1 MIEEFAP
8 GSDLTIMNTYYQRAV
23 RNDYGEKVLDDLICL
38 VYKNNETGKKYHE
51 IIKKPNIT
59 FYVANDNVQIDH
71 NLLFIEKDKV
81 HPVTVP
87 YDKLNLKLAELEGL
101 QEEFKE
107 WRRERDWASIR
118 SLQENPRIFSSDMSI
133 EDYYRAI
140 FARKFKNNI
149 EKVSKSFF
157 DIEVDGKD
165 AEGDFVRNGECP
177 INAIAFMDEK
187 NRIHRQYLLR
197 NPENPLIHQYEE
209 EIKSGRFTEDDIK
222 DFIKQAVGGWKQ
234 FKRYHLDE
242 FHYEII
248 FFDDE
253 LELLSTFFNDV
264 HTYNPD
270 FCEGWNSCAFD
281 LEYIIARIQVL
292 GEEPANIMCDNSWE
306 VGIVNNYVDTRNLSD
321 LAERNDFTFISGDT
335 TWIDGLVQY
344 ASRRKA
350 KIGSYKSFKLDD
362 IGELVAGVH
371 KLDYSDI
378 TNSVVMLPW
387 LDYKRFS
394 LYNIVDPIVNHCIEQ
409 KCNDIEYIFSKAIMN
424 DTGYRKVHRQTT
436 YLINRMRKE
445 WYDKKNLI
453 MGNNVNKSNKKDS
466 KFEGALV
473 MDPNKLGDRNK
484 MKMPDGVPINVIE
497 NCIDFD
503 YKALYP
509 SSIEEQNIAPN
520 TQVGRL
526 DIANKWKAI
535 YHYNN
540 NGTKKDIELWIFD
553 PGNAHDF
560 PFLEVDVKEGKNRK
574 KKIIYPTVYLY
585 LDENLTKP
593 IDVTGDGTNAL
604 VYHQENFTTL
614 YYNRVYENENSYLN
628 ELYTRSGEFLENMV
642 TDNVIE
648 FAHRWFNLGN
658 IQDLLDDIN
667 EYYQANC
674 KSYSSYGY
682 WQEYNIREHQLVVT
696 PMIDLQ
702 DDKLKPIFFIDN
714 DHIHPVSFYMERNK
728 DDRE

>member
-1 MIEEFAP
+1 
-8 GSDLTIMNTYYQRAV
+8 
-23 RNDYGEKVLDDLICL
+23 
-38 VYKNNETGKKYHE
+38 
-51 IIKKPNIT
+51 
-59 FYVANDNVQIDH
+59 
-71 NLLFIEKDKV
+71 
-81 HPVTVP
+81 
-87 YDKLNLKLAELEGL
+87 
-101 QEEFKE
+101 
-107 WRRERDWASIR
+107 
-118 SLQENPRIFSSDMSI
+118 
-133 EDYYRAI
+133 
-140 FARKFKNNI
+140 
-149 EKVSKSFF
+149 
-157 DIEVDGKD
+157 
-165 AEGDFVRNGECP
+165 
-177 INAIAFMDEK
+177 
-187 NRIHRQYLLR
+187 
-197 NPENPLIHQYEE
+197 
-209 EIKSGRFTEDDIK
+209 
-222 DFIKQAVGGWKQ
+222 
-234 FKRYHLDE
+234 
-242 FHYEII
+242 
-248 FFDDE
+248 
-253 LELLSTFFNDV
+253 
-264 HTYNPD
+264 
-270 FCEGWNSCAFD
+270 
-281 LEYIIARIQVL
+281 
-292 GEEPANIMCDNSWE
+292 
-306 VGIVNNYVDTRNLSD
+306 
-321 LAERNDFTFISGDT
+321 
-335 TWIDGLVQY
+335 
-344 ASRRKA
+344 
-350 KIGSYKSFKLDD
+350 
-362 IGELVAGVH
+362 
-371 KLDYSDI
+371 
-378 TNSVVMLPW
+378 
-387 LDYKRFS
+387 
-394 LYNIVDPIVNHCIEQ
+394 
-409 KCNDIEYIFSKAIMN
+409 
-424 DTGYRKVHRQTT
+424 
-436 YLINRMRKE
+436 
-445 WYDKKNLI
+445 
-453 MGNNVNKSNKKDS
+453 
-466 KFEGALV
+466 
-473 MDPNKLGDRNK
+473 
-484 MKMPDGVPINVIE
+484 MPDGVPINVIE

-658 IQDLLDDIN
+658 IQELLDDIN
-667 EYYQANC
+667 EYYQANY

-682 WQEYNIREHQLVVT
+682 WQEYNIREHQLVTT